1 MSFPKIQ
8 LTEVLKYLENE
19 EEDPEKPYLFINPSQ
34 DLYTFFKYKGN
45 KIDLVKDRLRL
56 DLYPEEK
63 DRILE
68 NFLNNL
74 ESAMALGGWAVINT
88 EGSASFDI
96 LEHFKKLNFCD
107 KEMFKPSKI
116 HNKKYVLSQGLL
128 RKENDVDFFGN
139 RGYFEIKNKFKL
151 CFLSHCNLEDINALI
166 NTNKD
171 IQFNVIIVE

>member
-8 LTEVLKYLENE
+8 LTEVLTYLEKEE
-19 EEDPEKPYLFINPSQ
+19 EEDDKPYLFINPSQ

-45 KIDLVKDRLRL
+45 KIDLVKDRIKL
-56 DLYPEEK
+56 DLNPEEK
-63 DRILE
+63 DKHKE

-74 ESAMALGGWAVINT
+74 EAAMALGGWAVLNV

-96 LEHFKKLNFCD
+96 LEHFKKFDFCE

-116 HNKKYVLSQGLL
+116 HDKKFVLSQGLL

-139 RGYFEIKNKFKL
+139 RGYFEINKKFKL
-151 CFLSHCNLEDINALI
+151 CFLSHCNLEDVNALI
-166 NTNKD
+166 NVNKD
-171 IQFNVIIVE
+171 IEFNVIIVE

>member
-8 LTEVLKYLENE
+8 LTEVLKYLEK
-19 EEDPEKPYLFINPSQ
+19 EEDEEDKPYLFINPSQ

-45 KIDLVKDRLRL
+45 KIDLVKDRIKL
-56 DLYPEEK
+56 DLYPGEK
-63 DRILE
+63 DKILE

-74 ESAMALGGWAVINT
+74 EAAMALGGWAVLNV

-96 LEHFKKLNFCD
+96 LEHFQKFNFNNKD
-107 KEMFKPSKI
+107 MFKPSKI
-116 HNKKYVLSQGLL
+116 HDKKFVLSQGLL

-151 CFLSHCNLEDINALI
+151 CFLSHCNLDDINALI

-171 IQFNVIIVE
+171 IEFNTIIVE